1 MLKRYS
7 KYMSLEEFRL
17 RLGFKNFQKK
27 VSSSI
32 LVKGFPIRF
41 IITFLCLAK
50 STYKPSPSHVDMQP
64 KTTGKGQ

>member
-27 VSSSI
+27 VSLLI

-41 IITFLCLAK
+41 IITFVMFSEVNIQTFTFACWYAAEN
-50 STYKPSPSHVDMQP
+50 HW
-64 KTTGKGQ
+64 

>member
-41 IITFLCLAK
+41 IITFF
-50 STYKPSPSHVDMQP
+50 MF
-64 KTTGKGQ
+64 